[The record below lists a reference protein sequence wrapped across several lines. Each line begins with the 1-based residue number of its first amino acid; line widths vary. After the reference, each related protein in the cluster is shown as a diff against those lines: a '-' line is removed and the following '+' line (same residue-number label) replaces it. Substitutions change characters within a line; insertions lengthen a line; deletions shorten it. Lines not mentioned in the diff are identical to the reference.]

1 MAQPSLEELQALVQ
15 ELDVLEHNYKE
26 NRLVFFEPLP
36 TGQQAQFFAD
46 DRAAVRVILGSNRSG
61 KTACS
66 MNEAIAHTQGYRPWL
81 PEDHPNR
88 IVRLP
93 DGEPIPV
100 PNFGRIIAQNYQQA
114 IKQTIAPKLEEWT
127 PRSFVKKIV
136 KDQRGIPVEI
146 QYHNGSKIYLMSYD
160 QDKFAFEGSSYH
172 WAAFDEPM
180 PYSIYIAV
188 KRGLV
193 DYGGHCWMALTP
205 LSQPWI
211 NDILIERANVEGS
224 GVKLYKFS
232 IWQNCIENGGYLTR
246 AAIEEFLADARED
259 ELEARLHA
267 NFLHLAGRVFKSW
280 EPTEPY
286 WIAPYEIPQTWP
298 RVCVID
304 PHSRKPIAVLWAA
317 CNPDQQW
324 IVYRALFDKHL
335 RTVKDV
341 ANRIKELEGWTQTR
355 EGKWLRNPERA
366 EPIAMRI
373 MDSSANEVERTSGIS
388 IMKKFASE
396 QIWCQPAQ
404 KRNAQSGYDAIHE
417 ALAIKTEWAQ
427 PRLVVFNDCAPIK
440 QNFMNFCYD
449 DWQNDRQRDLKGD
462 KEDYRKTNDDFIDC
476 IRYIFQAGLTFQ
488 MLRGEANKASKRDDW
503 EEPYNGVMIETRP
516 GRRTGYDRRNW

>member
-1 MAQPSLEELQALVQ
+1 MAQPSLEELQSLIT
-15 ELDVLEHNYKE
+15 ELELLEHNYKE
-26 NRLVFFEPLP
+26 NRIVFFEPLQQ
-36 TGQQAQFFAD
+36 GQQAQFFAD
-46 DRAAVRVILGSNRSG
+46 DTSTVRLILGSNRSG

-66 MNEAIAHTQGYRPWL
+66 MNEVIAHTQGYRPWL

-93 DGEPIPV
+93 DGNPIPV
-100 PNFGRIIAQNYQQA
+100 PNIGLVIGVNFQQSV
-114 IKQTIAPKLEEWT
+114 KQILFPKLEEWT
-127 PRSFVKKIV
+127 PKSFVKKVV
-136 KDQRGIPVEI
+136 KDQRSIPVEI
-146 QYHNGSKIYLMSYD
+146 HYINGSKVFLRSYD
-160 QDKFAFEGSSYH
+160 QDKFSFEGSSYH
-172 WAAFDEPM
+172 YAAFDEPC

-193 DYGGHCWMALTP
+193 DYGGHLWIACTP
-205 LSQPWI
+205 LSQPWL
-211 NDILIERANVEGS
+211 NDVIVERANVKDS

-232 IWQNCIENGGYLTR
+232 IWDNCLDNGGYLSR
-246 AAIEEFLADARED
+246 EAIEEFLADTRED

-267 NFLHLAGRVFKSW
+267 NFLHLSGRVYKQW
-280 EPTEPY
+280 QPEPPY
-286 WIAPYEIPQTWP
+286 WVDPFDIPNTWP

-304 PHSRKPIAVLWAA
+304 PHSRKPIAVLWAVV
-317 CNPDQQW
+317 NPDGQW
-324 IVYRALFDKHL
+324 FIYRSLFDKSL

-341 ANRIKELEGWTQTR
+341 SDRIKELEGWTQR
-355 EGKWLRNPERA
+355 RDGKWLRNPERA

-417 ALAIKTEWAQ
+417 MLAIKTEWAQ
-427 PRLVVFNDCAPIK
+427 PGLIIFNNCPAVK
-440 QNFMNFCYD
+440 SNFMQFCYD
-449 DWQNDRQRDLKGD
+449 EWQNDRQRDLKGD
-462 KEDYRKTNDDFIDC
+462 KEEYRKNQDDFIDC

-488 MLRGEANKASKRDDW
+488 MLRGEAKRASKRDDW
-503 EEPYNGVMIETRP
+503 EEPYNGTMIETRP